1 MRVGGTHGVAVD
13 AFGCHLIAA
22 AALDGVI
29 EAEDHDI
36 PGDEHRH
43 QEPEQQLTGGKR

>member
-13 AFGCHLIAA
+13 ALGGNLIAA
-22 AALDGVI
+22 SAFNGVI

-43 QEPEQQLTGGKR
+43 